1 MKGRIADIEVL
12 RAVAV
17 LAVLFQHVG
26 NLLPWAPAGLERLYG
41 YLGGSF
47 GVDLFFA
54 VSGFVIARDLVP
66 RLLTVAPGQ
75 TRRVVLAFWVRRIW
89 RLWPS
94 AWLWLG
100 LILVAVVAF
109 NRSGAF
115 GSLQAN
121 LEATAA
127 GVLQYAN
134 VRFAQNFMVHEIGAS
149 FVYWSLSLEEQF
161 YLLFPLLILLCR
173 RRLAWCLLAFAAVQ
187 LAIPRQQSLLMLFRT
202 DALVLGVLIALW
214 SGHPT
219 WRAGLRSLLGLG
231 RAGRLALAGL
241 ALLAMALLCSRLE
254 LTRYAV
260 SLIALLSAGLV
271 LLASYDRDLL
281 LADGRLRRALLWTG
295 SRSYALYLIHIPVF
309 LATREL
315 FFRLLPDAVP
325 GPGLALLH
333 GFCALALLVGLAEV
347 NYRLVEAPLRLHGA
361 RVSARWLRTSSTPP
375 AAGPGPDGL
384 LPLSLERPLKA

>member
-17 LAVLFQHVG
+17 LAVLYQHAG
-26 NLLPWAPAGLERLYG
+26 NLLPWTSASLERAYDC
-41 YLGGSF
+41 LGGSF

-66 RLLTVAPGQ
+66 RLLQARERGQ
-75 TRRVVLAFWVRRIW
+75 AWRVVLAFWVRRIW

-100 LILVAVVAF
+100 LILVAVVGF

-115 GSLQAN
+115 GGLPAN

-134 VRFAQNFMVHEIGAS
+134 FRFAQNFMVHELGAS

-161 YLLFPLLILLCR
+161 YLAFPVLILLFR
-173 RRLAWCLLAFAAVQ
+173 RRLVWF
-187 LAIPRQQSLLMLFRT
+187 LLMFALVQMATPRLQSPLMVFRT
-202 DALVLGVLIALW
+202 DALALGVLIALW
-214 SGHPT
+214 SGRPS
-219 WRAGLRSLLGLG
+219 WRAGLPALLALG

-254 LTRYAV
+254 PTPYAV
-260 SLIALLSAGLV
+260 GLIALLSAALV
-271 LLASYDRDLL
+271 LLASHDRDLL
-281 LADGRLRRALLWTG
+281 LADGPLRRVLLWVG
-295 SRSYALYLIHIPVF
+295 ARSYALYLIHIPAF
-309 LATREL
+309 FATREL
-315 FFRLLPDAVP
+315 FFRLLPGEPP
-325 GPGLALLH
+325 GVGLALAH
-333 GFCALALLVGLAEV
+333 GACTLVLLLGLAEA
-347 NYRLVEAPLRLHGA
+347 NYRLVETPLRRHGA
-361 RVSARWLRTSSTPP
+361 RVSARWLRPTADTP
-375 AAGPGPDGL
+375 AEAGPTL
-384 LPLSLERPLKA
+384 LERPLKA